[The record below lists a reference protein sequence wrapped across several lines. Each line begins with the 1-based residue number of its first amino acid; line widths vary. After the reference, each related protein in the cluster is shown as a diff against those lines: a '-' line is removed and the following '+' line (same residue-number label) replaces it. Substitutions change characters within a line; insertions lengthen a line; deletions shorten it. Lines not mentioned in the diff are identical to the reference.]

1 METVLH
7 IDSAKTW
14 RGGQQQVLYLAQ
26 RLTDYHNI
34 ITCPPESPLAER
46 ARATGLKVFPIEMR
60 GEWDLLAVCKLGKII
75 RKNSIKIVHLH
86 SSHAHALGL
95 LAAKSGGNCKVILSR
110 RVDFPIKKNLLSRLK
125 YLNVDRIIAISERV
139 KRVLVA
145 DGLSE
150 EKIDV
155 VYSGIDIDRFQNV
168 KGDHLIS
175 ELALNTHKLR
185 IGNIAAL
192 AWHKDH
198 KTLIEAARVVV
209 DEFPQVIFLIAGEGP
224 LRREIETLIKKFNLQ
239 ENVKLLGF
247 RQDIPEVLSILDL
260 FVLSSSWEGLG
271 TSLLDAFASR
281 VPVVS
286 TNVGGIP
293 EIVKDGV
300 NGILV
305 PPGNPDAL
313 AGAIISLLKN
323 RDLAGRIAEQGFRLV
338 NKKFSIEKMVQDTK
352 KIYDRLA
359 VGGKAHALLPQKG
372 NVAAER

>member
-1 METVLH
+1 MDTVLH

-26 RLTDYHNI
+26 KLTDYDNI
-34 ITCPPESPLAER
+34 IACPPRSPLAER
-46 ARATGLKVFPIEMR
+46 AKVIGLKVLPVEMY
-60 GEWDLLAVCKLGKII
+60 GEWDLLAVRKLKKII
-75 RKNSIKIVHLH
+75 RKNSIKIIHLH

-95 LAAKSGGNCKVILSR
+95 LAAKSAGNCKVILSR
-110 RVDFPIKKNLLSRLK
+110 RVDFPIKKNILSRLK
-125 YLNVDRIIAISERV
+125 YSNVDRITAISERV

-155 VYSGIDIDRFQNV
+155 VYSGVDIDRFQNV
-168 KGDHLIS
+168 EANYLIA
-175 ELALNTHKLR
+175 ELGSNRDKLI

-198 KTLIEAARVVV
+198 KTLIKAARIVV
-209 DEFPQVIFLIAGEGP
+209 DEFPQLIFLIAGEGP
-224 LRREIETLIKKFNLQ
+224 LRREIEISIKKFNL
-239 ENVKLLGF
+239 EEKVKLFGF
-247 RQDIPEVLSILDL
+247 RQDIPEILSILHL

-281 VPVVS
+281 VPVVA

-300 NGILV
+300 NGVLV
-305 PPGNPDAL
+305 PPGKPGAL

-323 RDLAGRIAEQGFRLV
+323 RDLARRMAEEGFRLV
-338 NKKFSIEKMVQDTK
+338 KEKFSIERMVEQTR
-352 KIYDRLA
+352 KIYDRL
-359 VGGKAHALLPQKG
+359 
-372 NVAAER
+372 VA

>member
-26 RLTDYHNI
+26 RLTDYHSI
-34 ITCPPESPLAER
+34 IACPPQSPLAER
-46 ARATGLKVFPIEMR
+46 AKATGLRVFPVNMP

-75 RKNSIKIVHLH
+75 TKESIRIVHLH
-86 SSHAHALGL
+86 SPHAHALGL
-95 LAAKSGGNCKVILSR
+95 LAAKSVGNCKVILSR
-110 RVDFPIKKNLLSRLK
+110 RVNFPIKRNIISRLK
-125 YLNVDRIIAISERV
+125 YSNVDRIIAISQRV
-139 KRVLVA
+139 KQVLMA
-145 DGLSE
+145 SGLPE

-155 VYSGIDIDRFQNV
+155 VYSGVDTKRFQNV
-168 KGDHLIS
+168 KADYLVS
-175 ELALNTHKLR
+175 ELALAREKLI

-192 AWHKDH
+192 TWDKDH
-198 KTLIEAARVVV
+198 KTLMAAARVVV

-224 LRREIETLIKKFNLQ
+224 LRREIEISIKKLNLQ
-239 ENVKLLGF
+239 EKVKLLGF

-281 VPVVS
+281 VPVIC
-286 TNVGGIP
+286 TNVGGVP

-305 PPGNPDAL
+305 PPGNPGAL
-313 AGAIISLLKN
+313 ARAIIFLLKN
-323 RDLAGRIAEQGFRLV
+323 RDLARRMAEEAFQLV

-352 KIYDRLA
+352 KIYDRQ
-359 VGGKAHALLPQKG
+359 VMQGWESSRKGG
-372 NVAAER
+372 